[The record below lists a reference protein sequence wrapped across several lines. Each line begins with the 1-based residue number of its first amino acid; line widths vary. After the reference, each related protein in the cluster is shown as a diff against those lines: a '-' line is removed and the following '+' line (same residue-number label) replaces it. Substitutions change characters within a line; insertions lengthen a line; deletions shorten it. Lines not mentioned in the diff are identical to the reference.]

1 MKPFNL
7 TVMMYHYVRDPG
19 DAAEAGSGIPGL
31 PRQIFETQLD
41 HLMHRYTLIAWPAL
55 RQFLLEDEP
64 LSPAACLLTFDD
76 GVCDHYLNVYPALQ
90 ARGLSGLFFAL
101 ARTSE
106 ERLAL
111 GHKIHFL
118 LAKLGL
124 NILREEI
131 WLRLTAEQRIPYHQ
145 AEEKYRTQYADL
157 DVFKAIL
164 QRELS
169 IEAEPI
175 LSGLFE
181 ETIGSEVETT
191 RNYYL
196 TPTQIAEMS
205 AAGMYFGGHSH
216 SHPWLDWVS
225 SDVQVAEIKASAT
238 HLQTIEPGPWA
249 FAYPYGGLSEAL
261 PETLK
266 ANQFA
271 AAFTTK
277 TQTHHTDPFYIGRLD
292 GEALS
297 PAWPDASLIMGV
309 AS

>member
-41 HLMHRYTLIAWPAL
+41 YLMRRYTLIAWPVL
-55 RQFLLEDEP
+55 CQFLLEDEP
-64 LSPAACLLTFDD
+64 LPPAACLLTFDD

-90 ARGLSGLFFAL
+90 AHGLSGLFFTL
-101 ARTSE
+101 ARTPE
-106 ERLAL
+106 EGLAL

-124 NILREEI
+124 ITLREEI
-131 WLRLTAEQRIPYHQ
+131 WLRLTAEQRVQYHH
-145 AEEKYRTQYADL
+145 AVEKYRTQYADL
-157 DVFKAIL
+157 AVFKAIL
-164 QRELS
+164 QRDLS
-169 IEAEPI
+169 VEAEPI
-175 LSGLFE
+175 LRDLFE
-181 ETIGSEVETT
+181 ETIGFEVEITQ
-191 RNYYL
+191 NYYL
-196 TPTQIAEMS
+196 TPAQIAKMS

-225 SDVQVAEIKASAT
+225 SDVQGAEIKASAT

-277 TQTHHTDPFYIGRLD
+277 AQTHHTDPFYIGRLD
-292 GEALS
+292 GEALT
-297 PAWPDASLIMGV
+297 ALPDASLVMGV